1 MHVLNIVSSGYR
13 ATIEEQDDTV
23 VWISHAMR
31 NAGADIDLLLRGA
44 ASNYPVAGQ
53 AVEPVALGGRAQK
66 HGPDVHGQIRQLV
79 DSGARIYVVREDLEK
94 RGIKPD
100 RLLDAIEV
108 LDASAVPELLTGYDQ
123 VWHW

>member
-31 NAGADIDLLLRGA
+31 NGGADIDLLLRGA

-53 AVEPVALGGRAQK
+53 VAKPISLGGRAQK
-66 HGPDVHGQIRQLV
+66 HGPDVHGQIRQLM

-94 RGIKPD
+94 RAIAPD
-100 RLLDAIEV
+100 RMIAGVEV
-108 LDASAVPELLTGYDQ
+108 LDSSAVPELFAGYDQ